1 MEKIEG
7 QRKRGQWRMRWLD
20 SITDVM
26 EMILSKLQETVKD
39 REAWCAAVHWVA
51 KLDMTKQLNN
61 KNMVVLSLVS

>member
-26 EMILSKLQETVKD
+26 DMILSKLQETVKD
-39 REAWCAAVHWVA
+39 REAWCAAVHWVS

-61 KNMVVLSLVS
+61 KNIVVLSLVS